1 MPAKNGLPPMLMMER
16 WLERFKKRRKPRGA
30 ASTGGI
36 GTLGAIIGHT
46 AKQAATKRKRNKQ
59 KRGGYVGLAKAAL
72 TYGLPEIY
80 NMVRSGVGSQNGNSA
95 GSRASYMRFGLPLTK
110 RYR

>member
-1 MPAKNGLPPMLMMER
+1 MPPKRKNN
-16 WLERFKKRRKPRGA
+16 GA
-30 ASTGGI
+30 Y
-36 GTLGAIIGHT
+36 
-46 AKQAATKRKRNKQ
+46 KRKRKQ
-59 KRGGYVGLAKAAL
+59 KRSRQQRGRYVGLAKAAS

-80 NMVRSGVGSQNGNSA
+80 NMVSKGVGSQGGNSA

>member
-1 MPAKNGLPPMLMMER
+1 MPRRLPQMLK
-16 WLERFKKRRKPRGA
+16 LERYLK
-30 ASTGGI
+30 TM
-36 GTLGAIIGHT
+36 
-46 AKQAATKRKRNKQ
+46 ATKRKHKQ
-59 KRGGYVGLAKAAL
+59 KRSRQQKGGYVGLAKAAL